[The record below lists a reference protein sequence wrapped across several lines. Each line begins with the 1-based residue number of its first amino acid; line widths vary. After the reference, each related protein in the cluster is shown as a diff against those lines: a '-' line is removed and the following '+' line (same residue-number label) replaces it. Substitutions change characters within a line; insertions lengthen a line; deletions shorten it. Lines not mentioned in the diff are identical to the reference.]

1 MWGSWRRRRGSAD
14 AAAKAKPDA
23 AKAEI
28 AKNRHDEAAM
38 ASKYIHELDLLFCA
52 VEPVDDVPVLPQDP
66 QLVVKVD
73 DPAARPLTPPQPRP
87 PAASRPPKSPSL
99 VDIDAPEDGG
109 APRPSRDL
117 LRPERKRSFSKW
129 AEKLPE
135 IDSAGGP
142 GDRPPARR
150 ESRLARPTS
159 PPRKASV
166 QSALLMVL
174 CANNDPRDPPAAPPA
189 EFDPVVT
196 SYSIDAYDDEVEARA
211 SPARGRAFVRTPPER
226 APSPIAFAL
235 ADDDPEA
242 PRHRR
247 VRLEALLRARGREAA
262 APLPDESWTGFSWG
276 YEDARPPPEPETPPV
291 AVVADVGGDDPR
303 SFRLFDAS
311 GAVEVDRVET
321 LAAAWRCR
329 VDGDAA
335 FLDVWARGCPRGA
348 APHPLS
354 ERNACE
360 RNDPKHRRRRDDDGH
375 RGAGP
380 DRERHLRADA
390 PPCDWSLEWRPRR
403 GFSDGDARR
412 AMHAVAAALAFA
424 RGAARRLARD
434 AADPRGASK
443 VRVAGHVEDDDAL
456 AAAPAPARP
465 DETPFKVQQLRR
477 ESLTKVSGADASSW
491 GASFAPYS
499 SWKSL
504 EDQALGLMLR
514 PLRAT
519 YDVGDLGPAR
529 FDFLGKF
536 IARRDFVVVNGR
548 GQRLRASRWAA
559 DDAPPAAPT
568 VLCLHG
574 NQSSRV
580 EGLHYLALVLELGC
594 ALVAVDC
601 AGSGK
606 SDGDRV
612 SLGLREAADASD
624 VVDALYA
631 THGTPPEKIVVWGRS
646 MGASAALLC
655 AADHQPGLAGLIL
668 DSPFASLVKLVND
681 LTKHAARSKANPD
694 GKSTFASLVDGAADV
709 AADALIRVVRAR
721 LVHVAGFAVDDVV
734 PEDRAAAVDAPGGVL
749 LIAGDRDAIVPPKRN
764 AAPILAALD
773 ARPGRAGDAALVR
786 CERAG
791 HDGCRPLAVYRAAR
805 RHLAAAL
812 ALDASAAD
820 LADLITVAPAP
831 DDAPRHVY
839 LAVPWQIHAALEK
852 KRLAQTSH
860 AAPGPVPDRRE
871 SADHLLAEI
880 SRIQRELESIQGG
893 EA

>member
-1 MWGSWRRRRGSAD
+1 
-14 AAAKAKPDA
+14 
-23 AKAEI
+23 
-28 AKNRHDEAAM
+28 
-38 ASKYIHELDLLFCA
+38 
-52 VEPVDDVPVLPQDP
+52 
-66 QLVVKVD
+66 
-73 DPAARPLTPPQPRP
+73 
-87 PAASRPPKSPSL
+87 
-99 VDIDAPEDGG
+99 
-109 APRPSRDL
+109 
-117 LRPERKRSFSKW
+117 
-129 AEKLPE
+129 
-135 IDSAGGP
+135 
-142 GDRPPARR
+142 
-150 ESRLARPTS
+150 
-159 PPRKASV
+159 
-166 QSALLMVL
+166 
-174 CANNDPRDPPAAPPA
+174 
-189 EFDPVVT
+189 
-196 SYSIDAYDDEVEARA
+196 
-211 SPARGRAFVRTPPER
+211 
-226 APSPIAFAL
+226 
-235 ADDDPEA
+235 
-242 PRHRR
+242 
-247 VRLEALLRARGREAA
+247 
-262 APLPDESWTGFSWG
+262 
-276 YEDARPPPEPETPPV
+276 
-291 AVVADVGGDDPR
+291 
-303 SFRLFDAS
+303 
-311 GAVEVDRVET
+311 
-321 LAAAWRCR
+321 
-329 VDGDAA
+329 
-335 FLDVWARGCPRGA
+335 
-348 APHPLS
+348 
-354 ERNACE
+354 
-360 RNDPKHRRRRDDDGH
+360 
-375 RGAGP
+375 
-380 DRERHLRADA
+380 
-390 PPCDWSLEWRPRR
+390 
-403 GFSDGDARR
+403 
-412 AMHAVAAALAFA
+412 MHAVAAARVRAA
-424 RGAARRLARD
+424 PRGGSRD
-434 AADPRGASK
+434 AADQRRVK

-477 ESLTKVSGADASSW
+477 ESLAQ
-491 GASFAPYS
+491 
-499 SWKSL
+499 SL

-529 FDFLGKF
+529 FDFLGKS

-606 SDGDRV
+606 SDGDKV

-681 LTKHAARSKANPD
+681 LTKHAARSRANPD
-694 GKSTFASLVDGAADV
+694 GKSTFASLVDGAAD
-709 AADALIRVVRAR
+709 
-721 LVHVAGFAVDDVV
+721 
-734 PEDRAAAVDAPGGVL
+734 DRAAAVDAPGGVL
-749 LIAGDRDAIVPPKRN
+749 LIAGDRGAIVPPKRN

-773 ARPGRAGDAALVR
+773 ARPGRAGDATLVR

-805 RHLAAAL
+805 RHLANAL